1 MTGQVR
7 RPRAG
12 KGPGT
17 GSWTM
22 LDQTPRPLL
31 PRLSRWLLVVVAALS
46 AASLIIGA
54 TSSSPAAAQGS
65 DGTAPAQGS
74 PAVGSP
80 PPAGAATAPTPSAN
94 PGGLVAGDVPT
105 GPNSPAG
112 SEGSDL
118 TVPAPAAPVAPTP
131 PAGAEKL
138 DQPSL
143 ELQLPTGA
151 GGVTSQPLTIVLL
164 LTIIGLA
171 PSMLLLMTAFTRIAI
186 VLGLTRNAL
195 SLQGTPPNQVLIG
208 LSLFLTLFV
217 MGPVLTKA
225 NQTALQPYLKGEI
238 TQEQAYTNGIEPF
251 REFML
256 SQVRDSDL
264 ELFASLAGGDRP
276 ANPDDVATST
286 LIPAFVIGELRAAFL
301 LGFVIFIPFLV
312 IDIVVSSTLMSMGMV
327 MLPPVAISLP
337 FKLLL
342 FVVVDGWQLTVGTL
356 VQSFRT

>member
-1 MTGQVR
+1 M
-7 RPRAG
+7 
-12 KGPGT
+12 
-17 GSWTM
+17 
-22 LDQTPRPLL
+22 
-31 PRLSRWLLVVVAALS
+31 VAAGV
-46 AASLIIGA
+46 LISISGG
-54 TSSSPAAAQGS
+54 TPAAAQSTGLGAPPEQVGTPPPPATATEPTPAAEPS
-65 DGTAPAQGS
+65 PLVPGAVPDGTA
-74 PAVGSP
+74 
-80 PPAGAATAPTPSAN
+80 N
-94 PGGLVAGDVPT
+94 
-105 GPNSPAG
+105 PAG
-112 SEGSDL
+112 SEIS
-118 TVPAPAAPVAPTP
+118 VPPPAAPVAPTP
-131 PAGAEKL
+131 PAGADSSSE
-138 DQPSL
+138 PSL
-143 ELQLPTGA
+143 ELKLPTGE

-171 PSMLLLMTAFTRIAI
+171 PSMLLLMTSFTRIAI

-217 MGPVLTKA
+217 MGPVLTQA
-225 NQTALQPYLKGEI
+225 NETALQPYLKGEI
-238 TQEQAYTNGIEPF
+238 TQEQAYTAGIEPF
-251 REFML
+251 RGFML
-256 SQVRDSDL
+256 TQVRDSDL

-276 ANPDDVATST
+276 ASPEDVPTST

-356 VQSFRT
+356 VQSFKT